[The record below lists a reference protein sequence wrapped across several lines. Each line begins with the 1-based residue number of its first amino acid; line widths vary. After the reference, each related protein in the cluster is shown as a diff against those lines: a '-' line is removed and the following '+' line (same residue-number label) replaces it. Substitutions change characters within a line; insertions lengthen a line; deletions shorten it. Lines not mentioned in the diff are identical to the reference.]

1 MTTWYD
7 ATADATTI
15 YSYYKGGNLAKIFSN
30 GDFISFTYGGGDGI
44 ADRIVVYDGQLLS
57 YDMIGN
63 PLTYRDGMSFTWK
76 NGRQLA
82 TFTQG
87 QTSASYNY
95 NESGIRTDKTVNG
108 ITTTYQLDGS
118 KIVSENRNGTV
129 QSYFYDESGS
139 VLGMVYNGSNYYFR
153 KNFRNDVLAIL
164 NASGAVVVGYSYD
177 PWGNILSVTGSMAST
192 LGVDNPFRYRSYYC
206 DTESGLY
213 YLNSR
218 YYDAKVC
225 RFVNAD
231 TYFSTGQGLSE
242 NNMFVYCGNN
252 PVNRLDPEGTAW
264 WHWVVAAVVVVA
276 CAAAVVVTA
285 GGAAAGLAA
294 VAAVGSGAA
303 ASTTAS
309 TVAAAAFIGS
319 ATALIAETIVAA
331 EQSETIEDFC
341 DKGSWETVANV
352 AGTAFF
358 CAGTEYI
365 SIKVQSANEYKQIEN
380 RKSKKEIG
388 KPFDPHGEKLQIGVD
403 PKTITPSKDLSSLDP
418 IRLKNVERFGRE
430 QAIVVTRMG
439 RVVNGNH
446 RLANAIIH
454 KRAIDVVIFY

>member
-139 VLGMVYNGSNYYFR
+139 VLGIVYNGSNYYFR

-164 NASGAVVVGYSYD
+164 NASGEVVVGYSYD

-192 LGVDNPFRYRSYYC
+192 LGVANPFRYRSYYY

-225 RFVNAD
+225 RFINTD
-231 TYFSTGQGLSE
+231 NILS
-242 NNMFVYCGNN
+242 NNIYSYCYNN
-252 PVNRLDPEGTAW
+252 PVNYYDITGLTPESLFSFAETLDTSPLVIAGQAIYTGIEPFITKHGTPKAQR
-264 WHWVVAAVVVVA
+264 VYA
-276 CAAAVVVTA
+276 
-285 GGAAAGLAA
+285 L
-294 VAAVGSGAA
+294 VG
-303 ASTTAS
+303 
-309 TVAAAAFIGS
+309 
-319 ATALIAETIVAA
+319 ATADIVLGCLSIISNDFLGVWDLARGLGNAA
-331 EQSETIEDFC
+331 NLALEVLRSDEMSPVSGSYYYCNSIYDPASQKNWVEVYIDTSYTFQPTCFFYDSQTVFYTPLEEDAIKILKYPRCELRKATYGSFYYLC
-341 DKGSWETVANV
+341 DPKDN
-352 AGTAFF
+352 
-358 CAGTEYI
+358 
-365 SIKVQSANEYKQIEN
+365 SIKYAICYFGNYNTKFMYYADRFI
-380 RKSKKEIG
+380 KK
-388 KPFDPHGEKLQIGVD
+388 D
-403 PKTITPSKDLSSLDP
+403 
-418 IRLKNVERFGRE
+418 
-430 QAIVVTRMG
+430 
-439 RVVNGNH
+439 
-446 RLANAIIH
+446 
-454 KRAIDVVIFY
+454 